1 MFATYIPCVI
11 SWFGNKTL
19 SSVEFN
25 FNFRTTSDPAGNC
38 IEILPKLNIIG
49 IWIGYFKLFGRINS
63 HSPHGSQPSLQLKF
77 FMKSRPFIPSQCI
90 AKFDDTMWK

>member
-1 MFATYIPCVI
+1 VVRTSSYTLIIWSVRTVFSKRINVFLDVATMFATYIPCVI

-49 IWIGYFKLFGRINS
+49 I
-63 HSPHGSQPSLQLKF
+63 
-77 FMKSRPFIPSQCI
+77 
-90 AKFDDTMWK
+90 